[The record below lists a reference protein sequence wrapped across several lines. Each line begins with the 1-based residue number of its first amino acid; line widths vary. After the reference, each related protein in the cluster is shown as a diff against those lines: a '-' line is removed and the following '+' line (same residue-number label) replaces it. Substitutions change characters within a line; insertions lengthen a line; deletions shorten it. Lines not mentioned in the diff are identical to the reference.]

1 MPGRFTNPK
10 ILILDDSTS
19 SVDPET
25 EKEIQESLKELMAG
39 RTTIIV
45 TQRMS
50 MARLADRIIL
60 LSGGGIKAEEGE
72 HRFLYD
78 SNHYYRLLHDIQLKQ
93 IERPEEELLRGL
105 EGL

>member
-1 MPGRFTNPK
+1 M
-10 ILILDDSTS
+10 ILDDSTS

-60 LSGGGIKAEEGE
+60 LSGGG
-72 HRFLYD
+72 
-78 SNHYYRLLHDIQLKQ
+78 S
-93 IERPEEELLRGL
+93 RPKENTVFFMIPTIITGSSMISS
-105 EGL
+105 